1 MAIPKMQLPRGHQ
14 RAITYPATHPMQN
27 QFGGKQEQVY
37 LAAAYEFA
45 ANRSGTP
52 SAQQGNAAQYDTG
65 LRRPSDALMTDGPR
79 RPETPCVSDASRID
93 TLLEKFKDDLGLI
106 CSDSV
111 LKVRKHPQEAFNQI
125 KVLRDTFEGLV
136 GESEAVMH
144 SISNFPRNE

>member
-1 MAIPKMQLPRGHQ
+1 
-14 RAITYPATHPMQN
+14 MQN
-27 QFGGKQEQVY
+27 QFRGKQEYAQNNIYDYPAYQGEGLQRPVY
-37 LAAAYEFA
+37 PAAAYEFA

-65 LRRPSDALMTDGPR
+65 LRRPSDALMTDAPR
-79 RPETPCVSDASRID
+79 RPASPMTTRTD
-93 TLLEKFKDDLGLI
+93 TVPEKFKDDLGLI
-106 CSDSV
+106 CNDSV